1 MPSLR
6 KIVLDRTGY
15 TLGKCQSCLFCDKET
30 TDEMDVTLST
40 LVQMVLFN
48 DDEVLTTH
56 TLWSDEVLEIAARSC
71 CNGFDL
77 SKVMLALRQEA
88 QARGMAPGGDH

>member
-6 KIVLDRTGY
+6 KIVFDRTGY
-15 TLGKCQSCLFCDKET
+15 NLGKCQSCLFCDKVSIPG
-30 TDEMDVTLST
+30 MDISLST

-56 TLWSDEVLEIAARSC
+56 ILWSDGVLEIASGSC

-77 SKVMLALRQEA
+77 SEVILALRQEA
-88 QARGMAPGGDH
+88 RARGLSTEA